1 MEEAF
6 VLVLLVVVASFVVVP
21 FLGWGLS
28 DPAGQWSSVQEWR
41 HGRSEDRPDLAD
53 TAHGKQRVLN
63 GVGLV
68 LWLALAVVAF
78 RTLG

>member
-6 VLVLLVVVASFVVVP
+6 VLVLLVVVASFVVLP

-28 DPAGQWSSVQEWR
+28 DPGGQWATVQEWR
-41 HGRSEDRPDLAD
+41 HGRSEDRPDLAES
-53 TAHGKQRVLN
+53 AYSKQRVLN

-68 LWLALAVVAF
+68 LWLTLVVVVFRAF
-78 RTLG
+78 G